1 MASVGGNSLPL
12 SEKAR
17 IEAYIPDLPQQAYQH
32 LLDALAQEFSYSKA
46 GLHIMNDAR
55 HNFYL
60 RPKKRFGQHF
70 LTSSTVLNGILRL
83 AELTPEDVVVEIG
96 AGTGTLTEALA
107 SRVGR
112 LLALELDR
120 DLIAPLRQRF
130 GGRPHVEIVH
140 ADALTFD
147 WDQVPAPIKV
157 VANLPYGTAVAILL
171 RLFNERSRLR
181 CAVIMLQREVAERLY
196 ARPSTKAYG
205 SLTLLTQWHASVE
218 KGFHVPPSA
227 FSPPPKVMST
237 VVRIIPRSA
246 PPVTVQDD
254 ACLFRI
260 IHAAFAQRRKTLANA
275 LRHEFQLIEPAI
287 LRQTLENSGIIPSR
301 RGETL
306 TLDEFARLSNAL
318 QRIWPIPRK
327 DNS

>member
-1 MASVGGNSLPL
+1 V
-12 SEKAR
+12 
-17 IEAYIPDLPQQAYQH
+17 
-32 LLDALAQEFSYSKA
+32 SYKFPS
-46 GLHIMNDAR
+46 
-55 HNFYL
+55 

-70 LTSSTVLNGILRL
+70 LVSPTVLAGILRL
-83 AELTPEDVVVEIG
+83 AELAADDVVVEIG

-130 GGRPHVEIVH
+130 ADRPQVEIMH

-147 WDQVPAPIKV
+147 FDQLPAPIKA
-157 VANLPYGTAVAILL
+157 VANLPYGTAVAILT
-171 RLFNERSRLR
+171 RLLSQRSRLH

-196 ARPSTKAYG
+196 ALPGTKAYG
-205 SLTLLTQWHASVE
+205 SLTLLAQWYATVD

-237 VVRIIPRSA
+237 VVRIIPRPN
-246 PPVTVQDD
+246 PPIAVQDE
-254 ACLFRI
+254 ACLFRV
-260 IHAAFAQRRKTLANA
+260 IHAAFAQRRKTLTNA
-275 LRHEFQLIEPAI
+275 LRYALQPIEPAI
-287 LRQTLENSGIIPSR
+287 LRQTLENNGIAPGR

-306 TLDEFARLSNAL
+306 TLAEFARLSDAL
-318 QRIWPIPRK
+318 QPMLPRPRV
-327 DNS
+327 